1 MAGGYVYAAEGFAH
15 SDGVADSR
23 RGRIVVAEQSGK
35 TVAFQYFGDSEGKV
49 AAHKA
54 GIMAEDYHWLARG
67 DRRGFFAPLRLQII
81 GNALG
86 GQADTVKSEVARN
99 ETTPTGRAKLD
110 GGQRIAHVRLTFPVE
125 GILLHSINVADQ
137 ENAKE
142 GDHGSKDEVG
152 IYCLKHIL
160 VDDGPREKKD
170 HLNVKEDEQHR
181 HEIKFHGHAAGA
193 FSFGGHAAF
202 VRGIL
207 GGVARGA
214 FTDQLRNDEISAS
227 KYNGD
232 TQQN

>member
-1 MAGGYVYAAEGFAH
+1 MGGEA
-15 SDGVADSR
+15 
-23 RGRIVVAEQSGK
+23 
-35 TVAFQYFGDSEGKV
+35 
-49 AAHKA
+49 
-54 GIMAEDYHWLARG
+54 
-67 DRRGFFAPLRLQII
+67 
-81 GNALG
+81 N
-86 GQADTVKSEVARN
+86 TVKGEVAGD
-99 ETTPTGRAKLD
+99 EAAPTGGAELD
-110 GGQRIAHVRLTFPVE
+110 GGQGIAHGGLTFPVE

-142 GDHGSKDEVG
+142 GDHRAEDEVG
-152 IYCLKHIL
+152 ILTEHIL

-214 FTDQLRNDEISAS
+214 FTDQLGNDEISAS